1 MQHGLLFDEEMA
13 VFAPLTER
21 IPSDSNGLEGRHG
34 LSEGEVSVSRDA
46 IIANDQIHQGIEAIE
61 RIFLRKMRAVSH

>member
-13 VFAPLTER
+13 VFAPLTEG

-34 LSEGEVSVSRDA
+34 LCEGEVSVSRDTV
-46 IIANDQIHQGIEAIE
+46 IANDQIHQ
-61 RIFLRKMRAVSH
+61 